1 MIKLIRPCI
10 EYEDDIMLFRKEK
23 LDADG
28 NAMDGCGGLERYE
41 SYHEWQKHLDSYA
54 DRAKIKPD
62 SGFVEGSQHMLVDE
76 DRHRILGMV
85 NIRHYL
91 NERLLRTSG
100 HIGYSIRPSE
110 RNKGYGKLQ
119 LKLALDFIKSIGVK
133 DVLIT
138 CDESNLIS
146 AKLIESCGGELEGI
160 VHVPV
165 LGCMVKRYWI
175 HQ

>member
-1 MIKLIRPCI
+1 
-10 EYEDDIMLFRKEK
+10 MLFRKEK
-23 LDADG
+23 LEADG
-28 NAMDGCGGLERYE
+28 NAMDGCGGWALWILYRMV
-41 SYHEWQKHLDSYA
+41 KHLDSYA
-54 DRAKIKPD
+54 DRTKIKPE

-100 HIGYSIRPSE
+100 HIGYTIRPSE

-119 LKLALDFIKSIGVK
+119 LKLALEFIKSIGVN

-138 CDESNLIS
+138 CDESNVIS